1 MLHIRPAMP
10 EDARLLS
17 EMGRTSYPYYFAHL
31 WQNPQELADF
41 VQQEYDPQAIAATLS
56 RSRWLLATWDGAPV
70 GFAKL
75 SLHQAAAVGTIAGTL
90 LHKLYLMPEQTGKG
104 IGEAL
109 FQAAEREAKAGGD
122 RCLWLE
128 VLVDNPRARR
138 FYERQG
144 MHYAGA
150 TQFTSAT
157 QTSVLH
163 ILAKM
168 L

>member
-1 MLHIRPAMP
+1 MLHIRPAAP
-10 EDARLLS
+10 EDVHLLA
-17 EMGRTSYPYYFAHL
+17 EMGRVSYPHHFAHL

-41 VQQEYDPQAIAATLS
+41 VQQEYDPDAIAATLC
-56 RSRWLLATWDGAPV
+56 RSRWLLATCDGAPV

-75 SLHQAAAVGTIAGTL
+75 SLHQAAAVGTVAGTL

-109 FQAAEREAKAGGD
+109 FQAIEREAKAGGD

-128 VLVDNPRARR
+128 VLAENPRARR

-144 MHYAGA
+144 MQYAGE

-157 QTSVLH
+157 QSSVLH
-163 ILAKM
+163 ILSKS